1 MPPTKHLKMP
11 PDLILYHPQHKG
23 SDGPP
28 WTYYVT
34 LPGRTRASMPLPSVK
49 DIGDTVR
56 RLWPRLPSYRWTNA
70 QYARTHFGRRVTPVL
85 NPEPDTAPVYVPA
98 EGFLLLPADLMPA
111 PRPLNVHEWRAQ
123 KAAERRALPRMV
135 LWYRTAPN
143 ARPTHHVLRQD
154 GTITGPL
161 LALSEV
167 RRELR
172 REYKHLE
179 PAPNQPLDYLRKHY
193 GQEVQTV
200 PPPPAPLRSGCYLPD
215 LGVIVLSPEWS
226 LLTPRPLHDP
236 RKPPK
241 GVRYVTAVPGP
252 GAWRVDPRTGTLE
265 PIPEIPPSVDRR
277 RIRNL
282 IAEPRPAHEP
292 HDFADFGRGR
302 IFFQKSSPGALHL
315 PTETP

>member
-11 PDLILYHPQHKG
+11 QDLLLFHPQHKG

-34 LPGRTRASMPLPSVK
+34 LPGRARASMPLTSVK

-70 QYARTHFGRRVTPVL
+70 HYARTHFGRRVTPAL
-85 NPEPDTAPVYVPA
+85 NPEPDTTPVYLPS
-98 EGFLLLPADLMPA
+98 EGVLLLPADLMPA

-123 KAAERRALPRMV
+123 KAAERRAIPRMV
-135 LWYRTAPN
+135 LWYRTSPN
-143 ARPTHHVLRQD
+143 ARPTHHVLRKD

-161 LALSEV
+161 VSLSEV
-167 RRELR
+167 RRALR
-172 REYKHLE
+172 QAWGHLE

-193 GQEVQTV
+193 GREVQTV
-200 PPPPAPLRSGCYLPD
+200 PAPPAPLRSGCYLPD
-215 LGVIVLSPEWS
+215 LGVIVLAPEWS
-226 LLTPRPLHDP
+226 LLTPKTLHDP

-241 GVRYVTAVPGP
+241 GVRYVTATPGP

-265 PIPEIPPSVDRR
+265 PIAEIPPGVDRR

-282 IAEPRPAHEP
+282 IAAVRPAHEP
-292 HDFADFGRGR
+292 YDYADFGLGR
-302 IFFQKSSPGALHL
+302 IFFQKSTPEGLHL
-315 PTETP
+315 PAETP